1 MSSNKVSLSL
11 PVIDFS
17 NSDLKPSNPTW
28 GLLKSQ
34 VRKAAEEYGCFQ
46 VLFNKI
52 PEQLQKSMNQASEEL
67 FQLPL
72 ETKQL
77 NVSEK
82 PFHGYLGSS
91 SSAMSLYESLAIVEP
106 DIYNKVET
114 TFTNVLYPQGNTE
127 LSKILHSFSE
137 TVLELDKIVRRMIVE
152 SFGVEKYLDEHMNS
166 TYYFLRVAKYKAPET
181 TEKITGLRAH
191 TDKNTISIFYQNQ
204 VDGLEIQSRNGDW
217 IPIMF
222 SPDSFLV
229 LIGESLNAWTN
240 GRLCSPYHRVML
252 SGNKPRYSASFFSV
266 PKDGYI
272 IKALEELVDE
282 DHPLLYKPFDYSDY
296 LKRRF
301 ADDVKIKSVPPLKS
315 YFGS

>member
-1 MSSNKVSLSL
+1 MSSNNGSVSL

-17 NSDLKPSNPTW
+17 NSDLKPGNPTW
-28 GLLKSQ
+28 DSLKFQ
-34 VRKAAEEYGCFQ
+34 VRKAAEEYGCCEA
-46 VLFNKI
+46 LFNKI
-52 PEQLQKSMNQASEEL
+52 PQDLQKSMNEASEEL

-82 PFHGYLGSS
+82 PFHGYFGSS
-91 SSAMSLYESLAIVEP
+91 SSSPLHESFSVVEP

-114 TFTNVLYPQGNTE
+114 TFTNLLYPRGTIE

-137 TVLELDKIVRRMIVE
+137 KVLELDQMIRRMIVE
-152 SFGVEKYLDEHMNS
+152 SFGVGKYLDDHMNS
-166 TYYFLRVAKYKAPET
+166 TYYILRLTKYKAPET
-181 TEKITGLRAH
+181 TEKVTGLKAH
-191 TDKNTISIFYQNQ
+191 TDKNIISILYQNQ
-204 VDGLEIQSRNGDW
+204 VEGLEIQTRNGYW
-217 IPIMF
+217 IPIKF
-222 SPDSFLV
+222 SPHSFLI